1 MKTLIIAEKPKVA
14 HALLQ
19 ISRLRGSTKVE
30 GSMPYYG
37 YYENDQYI
45 VSWCRGH
52 MLEVMNPEEHD
63 EKYRSFNIEHLPIF
77 LDMKYKPVKASSEQL
92 EILVQLLRRDDVE
105 HVINAC
111 DADKEGELI
120 FREVFL
126 EANVQKRLSR
136 IFKSSHER
144 EELEVA
150 FNQLI
155 PGEEFESLW
164 HAAKARQY
172 LDHLLGI
179 TITRGSTSKLA
190 NNQFLLASGRVQ
202 IVLLQEIF
210 KREQE
215 MKQFQER
222 NFYNLILDLENKLQV
237 QLKTENHMLD
247 PKPLLDMGNRIK
259 GTKAIITSFEEKNK
273 KMNPK
278 NLYNLS
284 DVYKEAEIKFKVGA
298 MEVKKHIQNLYDEGF
313 ITYPRSDSRHL
324 PTSRVEN
331 VLDSIDMLQMNPNFT
346 KFITMVEREKITSK
360 HKAFNDELVSSHYA
374 ITPTSKC
381 YSGEG
386 RALLEQNLYN
396 MIVQRFLGVFM
407 PSATFLVRKIV
418 VQDELSNEYE
428 ASEKIIVDPGF
439 LACFKED
446 MEEDGQKEFTIP
458 SVHQGDAF
466 IIESFSLKEGKMRKP
481 SLYTESSL
489 LTFMENAGKHI
500 DDMNLKE
507 LMKGKRIGTP
517 ATVETFIPKLL
528 GRKYIQMDGKGRL
541 TTTETG
547 AKFITVFPFEKI
559 KNPEFTAELEG
570 EIESIIRKELSFE
583 DFKKKTDAIAIDIVK
598 ELKQVSNDVTES
610 FIKEWNK
617 QIEICTC
624 RCKKGKMVDKGRFY
638 ACNDYPT
645 CKETIPKVIKGKEL
659 SESQLKKLM
668 DTGETDQIKGF
679 KNEENTF
686 DAVIYFAENGQL
698 KMKKFVFAQCPRCQD
713 GDIIKRKGKNDREFF
728 SCSNYKSGCNFS
740 LPAVIKGKKI
750 PDNQIK
756 KLLNNKS
763 TDFISGFVS
772 EQDKEFTARIVLK
785 PDFSL
790 QMTFPT
796 IDDRTLGKCP
806 LCGGR
811 VLVGKHY
818 YLCEKYKDTCDFILS
833 PIILGKKIS
842 SNQVVKLL
850 EKNITDTIKGFMKKD
865 KVDETFDAKLSYDKG
880 NKRITFVFEKK
891 KGFKK
896 KSPK

>member
-19 ISRLRGSTKVE
+19 LSRLRGSQKVE

-37 YYENDQYI
+37 YYENEEYI

-52 MLEVMNPEEHD
+52 LLEVMNPEEHD
-63 EKYRSFNIEHLPIF
+63 EKYRLFNIEHLPIF
-77 LDMKYKPVKASSEQL
+77 LDLKYKPVKASEEQL
-92 EILVQLLRRDDVE
+92 EILVQLLRRNDVD

-136 IFKSSHER
+136 IFKSSHEK

-150 FNQLI
+150 FNQLL
-155 PGEEFESLW
+155 PGEDFESLW

-202 IVLLQEIF
+202 IVLLQEIY

-215 MKQFQER
+215 IKQFKEG
-222 NFYNLILDLENKLQV
+222 NFYHLLLDLENKLQV
-237 QLKTENHMLD
+237 QLKTENQQLD
-247 PKPLLDMGNRIK
+247 PKPLLDMGNRLK
-259 GTKAIITSFEEKNK
+259 GSKVTITSFEEKNK
-273 KMNPK
+273 KANPK
-278 NLYNLS
+278 HLYNLS
-284 DVYKEAEIKFKVGA
+284 DIYKEAESKFKVGA
-298 MEVKKHIQNLYDEGF
+298 MEVKKHIQTLYDEGF

-324 PTSRVEN
+324 PTSRVGN
-331 VLDSIDMLQMNPNFT
+331 VLDAIDTLQLNPAYT
-346 KFITMVEREKITSK
+346 KFMSMVEREKITSK
-360 HKAFNDELVSSHYA
+360 HKAFNDELVTSHYA
-374 ITPTSKC
+374 ITPTSKR
-381 YSGEG
+381 YAEEG
-386 RALLEQNLYN
+386 KAPLEKDLYD

-407 PSATFLVRKIV
+407 PSATFLVRKLV
-418 VQDELSNEYE
+418 AEDELGNEYV
-428 ASEKIIVDPGF
+428 ASEKILVDPGF
-439 LACFKED
+439 LACFKEE
-446 MEEDGQKEFTIP
+446 MEDDVQKEFTIP
-458 SVHQGDAF
+458 SLHNGDSF
-466 IIESFSLKEGKMRKP
+466 IIDSFSLKEGKMRRP
-481 SLYTESSL
+481 SLYTEASL

-500 DDMNLKE
+500 DDVNLKE

-517 ATVETFIPKLL
+517 ATVETFIPKLV

-559 KNPEFTAELEG
+559 KNPAFTAELEG
-570 EIESIIRKELSFE
+570 EIESIIRKELSF
-583 DFKKKTDAIAIDIVK
+583 DDLKQKTDTLAIDIVK
-598 ELKQVSNDVTES
+598 ELKQVPPHVTAS
-610 FIKEWNK
+610 FVKEWNK
-617 QIEICTC
+617 QIEIFTC

-638 ACNDYPT
+638 ACSNYPQ

-659 SESQLKKLM
+659 SETQLKKLM
-668 DTGETDQIKGF
+668 ETGETDQIKGF

-698 KMKKFVFAQCPRCQD
+698 KMKKFVFAQCPKCQD
-713 GDIIKRKGKNDREFF
+713 GDIIKRDGNKEKVFF
-728 SCSNYKSGCNFS
+728 SCSNYKNGCTFS
-740 LPAVIKGKKI
+740 LPAMIKEKKI
-750 PDNQIK
+750 PDSQIK
-756 KLLNNKS
+756 KLLTKKS

-772 EQDKEFTARIVLK
+772 DQGKEFTARIILK

-790 QMTFPT
+790 QMAFPT

-806 LCGGR
+806 LCGER
-811 VLVGKHY
+811 VLVGKQY

-833 PIILGKKIS
+833 PSILGKKIPS
-842 SNQVVKLL
+842 SQIAKLL
-850 EKNITDTIKGFMKKD
+850 DKNITDTIKGFKKKD
-865 KVDETFDAKLSYDKG
+865 KEGETFDAKLSYDKE
-880 NKRITFVFEKK
+880 NKRVAFVFEKK
-891 KGFKK
+891 KGFPKK
-896 KSPK
+896 TS